1 MAIEIVDF
9 PIKNGGSFHSYVS
22 LPEGNLMLHTK
33 NASPSPSSP
42 SRNPKKT
49 HPEAPQWPVPPPFAI
64 LPEPG
69 TKMMGFGDLTKNAW
83 WIWRFFIGYWWNIWY
98 TGIFHGIFNGI
109 FNGIFQKGYLL
120 EYEFSGVNGIFNGIL
135 DESFVGFL
143 MGFNGFFNWMFMGF

>member
-1 MAIEIVDF
+1 MVDLSIV
-9 PIKNGGSFHSYVS
+9 
-22 LPEGNLMLHTK
+22 MLVYQRVIWCFIRKMHPHPHLHRAET
-33 NASPSPSSP
+33 
-42 SRNPKKT
+42 RKKT